1 MNQKVFDMM
10 EDSPIIAAVKDEAGL
25 EVSCQ
30 VGEIK
35 VLFILFGDIC
45 NISQIVKK
53 AKDARKLVFV
63 HMDLIQGLSAKDI
76 AVDFIKKN
84 TQADGIITTKPPLI
98 PRAKEL
104 GLCTVLRFFVLD
116 SLALENVRRQQ
127 SVKPDFIEIL
137 PGVMPKIL
145 RKLCKDSRIPI
156 IAGGLI
162 ADKEDVVNALDA
174 GAFSVSTTNQQVWV
188 M

>member
-1 MNQKVFDMM
+1 MNQRVFDRMV
-10 EDSPIIAAVKDEAGL
+10 DSPVIAAVKDGAGL
-25 EVSCQ
+25 EVSCKAE
-30 VGEIK
+30 EIQ

-45 NISQIVKK
+45 NITQIVKK
-53 AKDARKLVFV
+53 AKDAGKLVFV
-63 HMDLIQGLSAKDI
+63 HMDLIQGLSAKDV

-84 TQADGIITTKPPLI
+84 TQADGIITTKPALI

-116 SLALENVRRQQ
+116 SLALENVQRQQ
-127 SVKPDFIEIL
+127 GVKPDFIEIL
-137 PGVMPKIL
+137 PGVMPKII
-145 RKLCKDSRIPI
+145 RRLCKHSRVPI

-162 ADKEDVVNALDA
+162 ADREDVVNALDA
-174 GAFSVSTTNQQVWV
+174 GAFSVSTTNQQVWF

>member
-1 MNQKVFDMM
+1 MDQKVFDML
-10 EDSPIIAAVKDEAGL
+10 EGSPVIAAVKDEEGL
-25 EVSCQ
+25 QVSCDAE
-30 VGEIK
+30 EIR

-53 AKDARKLVFV
+53 AKDAGKTVFV

-104 GLCTVLRFFVLD
+104 GFCTVLRFFVLD
-116 SLALENVRRQQ
+116 SLALENVQRQQ

-137 PGVMPKIL
+137 PGVMPKII
-145 RKLCKDSRIPI
+145 RRLCKDSKVPI

-162 ADKEDVVNALDA
+162 ADREDVVNALDA
-174 GAFSVSTTNQQVWV
+174 GAFSVSTTNQQVWF